1 MVRGSSL
8 ELMDHTFDGHE
19 DSISGDL
26 RNGLGQVRRQFV
38 NFVIACVD
46 VLSLN
51 FLNLKEIWMMS
62 PHNLVIPFFFVFYI
76 PKSEMWS
83 NEYPIVII
91 SYKYL
96 NDIL

>member
-46 VLSLN
+46 VLSFPGFFSAPLVKNSRAQELKLKIFLPRILVQELKKAEILRRN
-51 FLNLKEIWMMS
+51 FDEE
-62 PHNLVIPFFFVFYI
+62 V
-76 PKSEMWS
+76 
-83 NEYPIVII
+83 
-91 SYKYL
+91 
-96 NDIL
+96 